1 MSAFNCAQST
11 IRTYI
16 SGLSFW
22 YKVQGREEVTIVFI
36 VTKLFEGGK
45 RGAGNQE
52 NRVPITLNILT
63 KLVQALDKICVSS
76 YEISLFRAAFCV
88 AFLLIFCVEG
98 SLLANH

>member
-36 VTKLFEGGK
+36 ATKLFEGAK

-52 NRVPITLNILT
+52 NRVPITLKILT

-76 YEISLFRAAFCV
+76 YDTSLLKTAFCL
-88 AFLLIFCVEG
+88 ANFRF
-98 SLLANH
+98 LLANH